1 MRKNGLLEIIAAHR
15 TMDDLDALLQKDKD
29 YQKALA
35 EEKDASEQMDAAG
48 LTNQQKK
55 VVDRVITAYNHCG
68 AVYGAVAYRFGM
80 QDSVRLLKELGEIA

>member
-48 LTNQQKK
+48 LTN
-55 VVDRVITAYNHCG
+55 
-68 AVYGAVAYRFGM
+68 
-80 QDSVRLLKELGEIA
+80 